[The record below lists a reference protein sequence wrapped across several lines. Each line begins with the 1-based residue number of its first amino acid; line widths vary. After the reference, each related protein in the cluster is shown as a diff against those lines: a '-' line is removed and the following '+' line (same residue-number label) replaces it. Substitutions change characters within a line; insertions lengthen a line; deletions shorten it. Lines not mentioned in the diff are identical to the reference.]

1 MFFPYIT
8 YIFFHIIF
16 VNISSMHDISCMFWF
31 QKFLQLKL
39 WCRSLDALFVLLS
52 DGFIFNALFSRWF
65 DMVDVLY
72 IFHLMWGDDFSL
84 ERNILH

>member
-1 MFFPYIT
+1 
-8 YIFFHIIF
+8 
-16 VNISSMHDISCMFWF
+16 MHDISCMFWF

-39 WCRSLDALFVLLS
+39 WCGSLDALFVLLA

-72 IFHLMWGDDFSL
+72 TYLMWGDDFHWSETSCTKKKNVSPL
-84 ERNILH
+84 EKHLLR